1 MVFQI
6 ISVILAA
13 ALVIAI
19 CVITEQKAIIRRQGK
34 RLLETL
40 DWIEPDKIVR
50 ADWDD

>member
-19 CVITEQKAIIRRQGK
+19 CVISEQKAIIRRQGK

-40 DWIEPDKIVR
+40 EWIEPDKIVR